1 MPTQFPSERSSAR
14 GAPDTGALRPR
25 PLLAVCL
32 LLMVAFV
39 FGGGGVRY
47 GLANLVVQLT
57 ALGILAF
64 HRAAF
69 FSFWKTSPL
78 SLRVLVGLSLLV
90 PVLYMVPLPEGIWTG
105 LPGRDLVEQSLAAID
120 APGGWRAASLDP
132 ARTLV
137 ALSGLIVPLT
147 VLAVG
152 WSIPRRHLMTVGWLV
167 VALGLVCFAL
177 GVLQV
182 LSGGTSAVIYTEREA
197 TGLLYGTFAN
207 RNSTGV
213 FLVAAL
219 TLAALLPLP
228 LARPHPA
235 ALPARLGICALL
247 LLAII
252 LTRSRTAFVLAAI
265 PIALGLARAFWVWR
279 GARSTESLRGGSL
292 AVIAG
297 IALAVVA
304 IGSVVAL
311 APGRIGETL
320 ERFEAD
326 DDARV
331 YIWEDAAYS
340 AERFWPV
347 GAGMGTFDE
356 VFQVDE
362 SLEFLTKRRAGRAHN
377 DYLELAIEAGIPGL
391 SLAAGWLLLI
401 GWQSWKAGRSQF
413 RWPAWGGGA
422 VLLAVALQSIT
433 DYPLRNQAMLAVA
446 AFALLMLA
454 RVANG
459 THKEAPR

>member
-1 MPTQFPSERSSAR
+1 MSAQTRKLGSSNSSAPTS
-14 GAPDTGALRPR
+14 GFLRPR
-25 PLLAVCL
+25 PLLATCAL
-32 LLMVAFV
+32 LIVAFV

-47 GLANLVVQLT
+47 GLANLLVQIT
-57 ALGILAF
+57 ALGILAL
-64 HRAAF
+64 HRDAF
-69 FSFWKTSPL
+69 LTFWKSSPL
-78 SLRVLVGLSLLV
+78 PLRILTALSLLL
-90 PVLYMVPLPEGIWTG
+90 PALFLIPLPQAVWGG
-105 LPGRDLVEQSLAAID
+105 LPGRDLVAQSLEAIGS
-120 APGGWRAASLDP
+120 GGWRAASVDP

-137 ALSGLIVPLT
+137 ALTGLIVPLT

-152 WSIPRRHLMTVGWLV
+152 WTIPRRHLMTVGWLI
-167 VALGLVCFAL
+167 VALGLACFAL

-182 LSGGTSAVIYTEREA
+182 LSGGNSAVIFAERGP

-213 FLVAAL
+213 FLVGAL

-235 ALPARLGICALL
+235 GLPVRLGICALL
-247 LLAII
+247 LLAVV

-265 PIALGLARAFWVWR
+265 PIALGLARAFWAWR
-279 GARSTESLRGGSL
+279 GARSGGGSGRGSL
-292 AVIAG
+292 AVFGG
-297 IALAVVA
+297 IALAVIA
-304 IGSVVAL
+304 IGSVVAI
-311 APGRIGETL
+311 APGRIGETI
-320 ERFEAD
+320 ERFEAT

-340 AERFWPV
+340 ADRFWPV

-391 SLAAGWLLLI
+391 GIAAGWLLLV
-401 GWQSWKAGRSQF
+401 GWLSWKAGRSQF
-413 RWPAWGGGA
+413 CWPAWGCGA
-422 VLLAVALQSIT
+422 LLLAVALQSIT
-433 DYPLRNQAMLAVA
+433 DYPLRNQTMLAVA
-446 AFALLMLA
+446 AFALLLLA
-454 RVANG
+454 RVAS
-459 THKEAPR
+459 APDREPTR

>member
-1 MPTQFPSERSSAR
+1 M
-14 GAPDTGALRPR
+14 
-25 PLLAVCL
+25 
-32 LLMVAFV
+32 AFA

-47 GLANLVVQLT
+47 GLANLLVQIT
-57 ALGILAF
+57 ALGILAL
-64 HRAAF
+64 HRDAF
-69 FSFWKTSPL
+69 VAFWKGSPPI
-78 SLRVLVGLSLLV
+78 LRILTALSLLV
-90 PVLYMVPLPEGIWTG
+90 PTLFLIPLPQSVWSG
-105 LPGRDLVEQSLAAID
+105 LPGRDLVAQSLEAIGS
-120 APGGWRAASLDP
+120 GGWRPASVDP

-137 ALSGLIVPLT
+137 ALTGLIVPLT
-147 VLAVG
+147 VLTVG
-152 WSIPRRHLMTVGWLV
+152 WNIPRRHLMTVGWLV
-167 VALGLVCFAL
+167 VVLGLACFAL

-182 LSGGTSAVIYTEREA
+182 LSGGNSAVIYAERGP

-213 FLVAAL
+213 FLVGAL

-235 ALPARLGICALL
+235 GLPVRLGICALL
-247 LLAII
+247 LLAVV

-265 PIALGLARAFWVWR
+265 PIALGLARAFWARR
-279 GARSTESLRGGSL
+279 GARSSGGSGRGTL
-292 AVIAG
+292 AVFAG
-297 IALAVVA
+297 IALSVLA

-320 ERFEAD
+320 ERFEAT

-340 AERFWPV
+340 ADRFWPL

-391 SLAAGWLLLI
+391 TIAAGWLLLV
-401 GWQSWKAGRSQF
+401 GWLSWQAGRSQF
-413 RWPAWGGGA
+413 RWPAWGCGA
-422 VLLAVALQSIT
+422 LLLAVALQSIT
-433 DYPLRNQAMLAVA
+433 DYPLRNQTMLAVS
-446 AFALLMLA
+446 AFALLLLA
-454 RVANG
+454 RVAS
-459 THKEAPR
+459 APDQEIGR

>member
-1 MPTQFPSERSSAR
+1 MSAQTRKLGSSNSSAPTS
-14 GAPDTGALRPR
+14 GFLRPR
-25 PLLAVCL
+25 PLLATCAL
-32 LLMVAFV
+32 LIVAFV

-47 GLANLVVQLT
+47 GLANLLVQIT
-57 ALGILAF
+57 ALGILAL
-64 HRAAF
+64 HRDAF
-69 FSFWKTSPL
+69 LTFWKNSPL
-78 SLRVLVGLSLLV
+78 PLRILTALSLLL
-90 PVLYMVPLPEGIWTG
+90 PALFLIPLPQAVWGG
-105 LPGRDLVEQSLAAID
+105 LPGRDLVAQSLEAIGS
-120 APGGWRAASLDP
+120 GGWRAASVDP

-137 ALSGLIVPLT
+137 ALTGLIVPLT

-152 WSIPRRHLMTVGWLV
+152 WTIPRRHLMTVGWLI
-167 VALGLVCFAL
+167 VALGLACFAL

-182 LSGGTSAVIYTEREA
+182 LSGGNSAVIFAERGP

-213 FLVAAL
+213 FLVGAL

-235 ALPARLGICALL
+235 GLPVRLGICALL
-247 LLAII
+247 LLAVV

-265 PIALGLARAFWVWR
+265 PIALGLARAFWAWR
-279 GARSTESLRGGSL
+279 GARSGGGSGRGSL
-292 AVIAG
+292 AVFGG
-297 IALAVVA
+297 IALAVIA
-304 IGSVVAL
+304 IGSVVAI
-311 APGRIGETL
+311 APGRIGETI
-320 ERFEAD
+320 ERFEAT

-340 AERFWPV
+340 ADRFWPV

-391 SLAAGWLLLI
+391 GIAAGWLLLV
-401 GWQSWKAGRSQF
+401 GWLSWKAGRSQF
-413 RWPAWGGGA
+413 CWPAWGCGA
-422 VLLAVALQSIT
+422 LLLAVALQSIT
-433 DYPLRNQAMLAVA
+433 DYPLRNQTMLAVA
-446 AFALLMLA
+446 AFALLLLA
-454 RVANG
+454 RVAS
-459 THKEAPR
+459 APDREPTR

>member
-1 MPTQFPSERSSAR
+1 MSAQTRKLVSSSSSTPAS
-14 GAPDTGALRPR
+14 GFLRPR
-25 PLLAVCL
+25 PLLAICAL
-32 LLMVAFV
+32 LVVAFV

-47 GLANLVVQLT
+47 GLANLLVQIT

-64 HRAAF
+64 HRDAF
-69 FSFWKTSPL
+69 LTFWKNSPL
-78 SLRVLVGLSLLV
+78 PLRILTALSLLL
-90 PVLYMVPLPEGIWTG
+90 PALFLIPLPQAVWGG
-105 LPGRDLVEQSLAAID
+105 LPGRDLVAQSLEAIGS
-120 APGGWRAASLDP
+120 GGWRPASVDP

-137 ALSGLIVPLT
+137 ALTGLIVPLT

-152 WSIPRRHLMTVGWLV
+152 WTIPRRHLMTVGWLI
-167 VALGLVCFAL
+167 VALGLACFAL

-182 LSGGTSAVIYTEREA
+182 LSGGNSAVIFAERGP

-213 FLVAAL
+213 FLVGAL

-235 ALPARLGICALL
+235 GLPVRLGICALL
-247 LLAII
+247 LLAVV

-265 PIALGLARAFWVWR
+265 PIALGLARAFWAWR
-279 GARSTESLRGGSL
+279 GAQSGGGSGRGSL
-292 AVIAG
+292 AVFAG
-297 IALAVVA
+297 IALAVIA
-304 IGSVVAL
+304 IGSVVAI
-311 APGRIGETL
+311 APGRIGETI
-320 ERFEAD
+320 ERFEAT

-340 AERFWPV
+340 ADRFWPV

-391 SLAAGWLLLI
+391 GIAAGWLLLV
-401 GWQSWKAGRSQF
+401 GWLSWKAGRSQF
-413 RWPAWGGGA
+413 RWPAWGCGA
-422 VLLAVALQSIT
+422 LLLAVALQSIT
-433 DYPLRNQAMLAVA
+433 DYPLRNQTMLAVA
-446 AFALLMLA
+446 AFALLLLA
-454 RVANG
+454 RVAS
-459 THKEAPR
+459 APDREPTR